1 METIQVNIYDFN
13 ELSEKAKLKAL
24 TDYQCEAEYYWGYDS
39 LTSLKEFM
47 KEVGVNMTD
56 YDIDWLNPGRSR
68 VYYEGT
74 PHGQFIKEDLTG
86 FCMDYPLTNT
96 WNKTKSIGACI
107 DAFLKDCANDYEY
120 QLSEDGYNEHCN
132 GNEIK
137 FYEDG
142 TIY

>member
-1 METIQVNIYDFN
+1 METKIYSFN
-13 ELSEKAKLKAL
+13 ELSDKAKLRAL
-24 TDYQCEAEYYWGYDS
+24 TDYQSDAEYYWGYDA

-47 KEVGVNMTD
+47 NEVGVNLIS
-56 YDIDWLNPGRSR
+56 YDIDWLNPWRSH
-68 VYYEGT
+68 VHYEGK

-96 WNKTKSIGACI
+96 WNKTKSISACI

-142 TIY
+142 RIFIES